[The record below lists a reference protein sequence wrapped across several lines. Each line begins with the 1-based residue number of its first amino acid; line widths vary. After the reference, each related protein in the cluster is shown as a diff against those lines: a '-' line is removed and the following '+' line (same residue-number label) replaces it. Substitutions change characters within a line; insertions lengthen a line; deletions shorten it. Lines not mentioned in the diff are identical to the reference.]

1 MKRWIFISIEVIL
14 YGVFL
19 WIDMFVPRG
28 TNISIYVKYTSIL
41 LCFFYVLLSC
51 DENMEKQDQSLVQ
64 LILLFT
70 LISDTFLLLIG
81 NYALGM
87 TTFLVAQLLH
97 RYRLRRGRKQRIY
110 QVAIPGFILL
120 VCLSLM
126 GMALDYVLIVAVFYF
141 LCMVTNAGY
150 SLIHR
155 ENVIYTIGLTLFLC
169 CDINV
174 GLFNVASYIEI
185 PETLS
190 FFINHVVSV
199 LMWLFYLPSQVL
211 FALSVR
217 PRVCHK
223 DYR

>member
-1 MKRWIFISIEVIL
+1 MKRWIFISMEAIL

-19 WIDMFVPRG
+19 WIDMFVPRCA
-28 TNISIYVKYTSIL
+28 NISIYVKYTSIL
-41 LCFFYVLLSC
+41 LCFFYVLFCC
-51 DENMEKQDQSLVQ
+51 DEDIDHQDQSLVQ

-97 RYRLRRGRKQRIY
+97 RYRLRKGRKQRTYRI
-110 QVAIPGFILL
+110 ALFGFFLL
-120 VCLSLM
+120 ICLSLM
-126 GMALDYVLIVAVFYF
+126 GIALDYVLIVAVFYF

-155 ENVIYTIGLTLFLC
+155 ENVIYTIGLILFLC

-174 GLFNVASYIEI
+174 GLFNIAAYIEI
-185 PETLS
+185 PEALS

-211 FALSVR
+211 IALSVK
-217 PRVCHK
+217 PRTCQK
-223 DYR
+223 GYK